1 MTTIIRRST
10 TSLLSLAALAMFAAP
25 ASAQSAKDFFNGK
38 PQINIMVGS
47 SAGGGYDTY
56 SRAIARH
63 MPAHLPGNPTIIVR
77 NMPGAGSLTSVL
89 FLDATAPKDGTYM
102 TAFNSGLFVDS
113 MAQGAQAKA
122 KFTDYAFLG
131 SATRD
136 FRVCFAS
143 VQSKIG
149 SWDELVKRQQV
160 VFGGTGP
167 NSNSYNGAAMLKNIF
182 KLPMKIIAAYPGNS
196 DLFLA
201 VERGEIDGSC
211 ASFTSI
217 PDDWIKNKKINF
229 LAKLGNSNPPEIPSS
244 VPVISAVA
252 TTQEQ
257 KEVIDV
263 LLAPGE
269 LGRPYI
275 MSKAVPGDRIEYMRQ
290 VFKATMEDKA
300 FIADS
305 EKQGLTVD
313 PIIGQDAQDIVVKLY
328 TYTPDVVEKAQE
340 ALK

>member
-1 MTTIIRRST
+1 MTSMIRRST
-10 TSLLSLAALAMFAAP
+10 ASLLSLAALAMFAAP
-25 ASAQSAKDFFNGK
+25 ASAQSAKDFYNGK
-38 PQINIMVGS
+38 QQMNIIVGS
-47 SAGGGYDTY
+47 TAGGGYDTY

-63 MPAHLPGNPTIIVR
+63 MPAHMTGNPTFIVR

-102 TAFNSGLFVDS
+102 TAFNSGLFSDS
-113 MAQGAQAKA
+113 MAPDAKT

-143 VQSKIG
+143 VESKIAD
-149 SWDELVKRQQV
+149 WDGLTKRQQV

-211 ASFTSI
+211 ASFTSV
-217 PDDWIKNKKINF
+217 PDDWIRNKKIRF
-229 LAKLGNSNPPEIPSS
+229 LTKLGKSTPPEIPAS
-244 VPVISAVA
+244 VPFIGDVA
-252 TTQEQ
+252 KTQEQ
-257 KEVIDV
+257 KDIIDV

-275 MSKAVPGDRIEYMRQ
+275 MSKAVPADRVAYMRA
-290 VFKATMEDKA
+290 VFKATMEDKG
-300 FIADS
+300 FIADA

-313 PIIGQDAQDIVVKLY
+313 AIIGEEAQAMVAKLY
-328 TYTPDVVEKAQE
+328 TYSPDIVAKAQE

>member
-1 MTTIIRRST
+1 MHRLIRRSAT
-10 TSLLSLAALAMFAAP
+10 PLTAAVALALLAAP
-25 ASAQSAKDFFNGK
+25 ASAQSAKDFYNGK
-38 PQINIMVGS
+38 QLSIVVGS

-102 TAFNSGLFVDS
+102 TAFNSGLFTES
-113 MAQGAQAKA
+113 MAAGDQAKA

-136 FRVCFAS
+136 FRVCFAAAAA
-143 VQSKIG
+143 KIAN
-149 SWDELVKRQQV
+149 WDEFVKRPQV

-167 NSNSYNGAAMLKNIF
+167 NSNSYNGAAMLKNLF
-182 KLPMKIIAAYPGNS
+182 SLPMKIIAAYPGNS

-201 VERGEIDGSC
+201 VERGELDGSC
-211 ASFTSI
+211 ASYTSV

-229 LAKLGNSNPPEIPSS
+229 LTKLGKATPDGIPASTPY
-244 VPVISAVA
+244 VGDLAK
-252 TTQEQ
+252 TQEQ
-257 KEVIDV
+257 KDIIDV

-275 MSKAVPGDRIEYMRQ
+275 MSKTTPADRLAFLREA
-290 VFKATMEDKA
+290 FAATMADKG
-300 FIADS
+300 FMADA

-313 PIIGQDAQDIVVKLY
+313 PILGDEAQQMVAKLY
-328 TYTPDVVEKAQE
+328 TFSPETVKKAE
-340 ALK
+340 ETLK

>member
-1 MTTIIRRST
+1 MHPLTRRSA
-10 TSLLSLAALAMFAAP
+10 TSLTAAVALALLAAP
-25 ASAQSAKDFFNGK
+25 ASAQSAKDFYNGK
-38 PQINIMVGS
+38 QLNIIVGS

-102 TAFNSGLFVDS
+102 TAFNSGLFTDS
-113 MAQGAQAKA
+113 MAAGDQAKA

-136 FRVCFAS
+136 FRVCFAA
-143 VQSKIG
+143 VTAKIAN
-149 SWDELVKRQQV
+149 WDELTKRKEV

-167 NSNSYNGAAMLKNIF
+167 NSNSYNGAAMLKNLF
-182 KLPMKIIAAYPGNS
+182 GLPMKIIAAYPGNS

-201 VERGEIDGSC
+201 VERGELDGSC
-211 ASFTSI
+211 ASYTSV

-229 LAKLGNSNPPEIPSS
+229 LTKLGTATPDG
-244 VPVISAVA
+244 VPASTPYVGDLAK
-252 TTQEQ
+252 TQEQ
-257 KEVIDV
+257 KDIIDV

-275 MSKAVPGDRIEYMRQ
+275 MSKAVPADRLAFLREA
-290 VFKATMEDKA
+290 FAATMKDKS
-300 FIADS
+300 FVADA
-305 EKQGLTVD
+305 EKQGITVD
-313 PIIGQDAQDIVVKLY
+313 PIFGEEAQKMVAKLY
-328 TYTPDVVEKAQE
+328 TFAQSTVQKAQE

>member
-1 MTTIIRRST
+1 MHPFFRRSAT
-10 TSLLSLAALAMFAAP
+10 HVLGITAVALMTAP
-25 ASAQSAKDFFNGK
+25 ASAQSAKEFYQGK
-38 PQINIMVGS
+38 QLNIVVGS

-56 SRAIARH
+56 SRTIGRH
-63 MPAHLPGNPTIIVR
+63 MSAHLPGNPTIVVR
-77 NMPGAGSLTSVL
+77 NMPGAGSLTAVL

-102 TAFNSGLFVDS
+102 TAFNSGLFSDS
-113 MAQGAQAKA
+113 MAAGASAKA

-143 VQSKIG
+143 VESKIAN
-149 SWDELVKRQQV
+149 WDDFTKRKQI

-182 KLPMKIIAAYPGNS
+182 DLPMKIIAAYPGNS

-201 VERGEIDGSC
+201 VERGELDGSC
-211 ASFTSI
+211 ASFTSV
-217 PDDWIKNKKINF
+217 PDAWIANKTINILTKLGTATPEGVPASTPF
-229 LAKLGNSNPPEIPSS
+229 VGDLAK
-244 VPVISAVA
+244 
-252 TTQEQ
+252 TQEQ
-257 KEVIDV
+257 KDVIDV

-275 MSKAVPGDRIEYMRQ
+275 MSKAVPADRLAFMRE
-290 VFKATMEDKA
+290 VFAATMKDPA
-300 FIADS
+300 FVADAK
-305 EKQGLTVD
+305 KQGITVD
-313 PIIGQDAQDIVVKLY
+313 PIYGEEAQKIVAKLY
-328 TYTPDVVEKAQE
+328 TFPPATVKKAQD

>member
-1 MTTIIRRST
+1 MHPLIRRSA
-10 TSLLSLAALAMFAAP
+10 TSLTAAVALALLAAP
-25 ASAQSAKDFFNGK
+25 ASAQSAKDFYNGK
-38 PQINIMVGS
+38 QQMNIVVGS
-47 SAGGGYDTY
+47 TPGGGYDMY

-63 MPAHLPGNPTIIVR
+63 MPSHMAGNPTFIVR

-102 TAFNSGLFVDS
+102 TAFNSGLFNDS
-113 MAQGAQAKA
+113 MVPGAKA

-136 FRVCFAS
+136 FRACYAWGAT
-143 VQSKIG
+143 KIAT
-149 SWDELVKRQQV
+149 WDDLVKRQQV

-167 NSNSYNGAAMLKNIF
+167 NSNSYNGGAMIKNIF
-182 KLPMKIIAAYPGNS
+182 SMPMKIIAAYPGNAE
-196 DLFLA
+196 LFLA
-201 VERGEIDGSC
+201 VERGELDGSC
-211 ASFTSI
+211 ISFTSI
-217 PDDWIKNKKINF
+217 PDNWIQEKKINF
-229 LAKLGNSNPPEIPSS
+229 LVKLGKSNPEGIPAS
-244 VPVISAVA
+244 VPFIGDVA
-252 TTQEQ
+252 KTQEQ
-257 KEVIDV
+257 KDIIDV

-275 MSKAVPGDRIEYMRQ
+275 MSKTVPADRIEYLRT

-300 FIADS
+300 FIADA

-313 PIIGQDAQDIVVKLY
+313 PIIGDEAQQMVAKLY
-328 TYTPDVVEKAQE
+328 TYSPDVVSKAQE

>member
-1 MTTIIRRST
+1 MTSMIRRSA

-25 ASAQSAKDFFNGK
+25 ASAQSAKDFYNGK
-38 PQINIMVGS
+38 PQMNIIVGS
-47 SAGGGYDTY
+47 TAGGGYDTY

-63 MPAHLPGNPTIIVR
+63 MPAHMPGNPTFIVR

-89 FLDATAPKDGTYM
+89 FLDATAPKDGSYM
-102 TAFNSGLFVDS
+102 TAFNSGLFNDS
-113 MAQGAQAKA
+113 MAPDAKT

-143 VQSKIG
+143 VESKIAD
-149 SWDELVKRQQV
+149 WDGLTKRQQV

-211 ASFTSI
+211 ASFTSV
-217 PDDWIKNKKINF
+217 PDDWIKNKKIRF
-229 LAKLGNSNPPEIPSS
+229 LTKLGKSTPAEIPAS
-244 VPVISAVA
+244 VPFIGDVA
-252 TTQEQ
+252 KTQEQ
-257 KEVIDV
+257 KDIIDV

-275 MSKAVPGDRIEYMRQ
+275 MSKSVPADRVAFMRE
-290 VFKATMEDKA
+290 VFKATMADKG
-300 FIADS
+300 FIADA

-313 PIIGQDAQDIVVKLY
+313 PIIGDEAQAMVAKLY
-328 TYTPDVVEKAQE
+328 TYSPDVVAKAQE